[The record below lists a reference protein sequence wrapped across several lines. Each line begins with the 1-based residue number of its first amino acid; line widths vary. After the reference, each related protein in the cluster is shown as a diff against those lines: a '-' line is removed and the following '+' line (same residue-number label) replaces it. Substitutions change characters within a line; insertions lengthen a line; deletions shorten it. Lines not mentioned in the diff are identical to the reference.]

1 MRRWASRKERMMQRH
16 SVSIVSGLIVDTT
29 TEDGPYYLASEV
41 DAEIERLI
49 SLIESQGRE
58 HTLPCLLGPLCPWCE
73 IAALQAR
80 IKELEG
86 ALKRFSD
93 FILEECDEW
102 PLAHEAARN
111 AKQAL
116 KGGSNEAI

>member
-1 MRRWASRKERMMQRH
+1 MQNEWTLEIARLQ
-16 SVSIVSGLIVDTT
+16 V
-29 TEDGPYYLASEV
+29 ELAKWEEQVNVRDAHV
-41 DAEIERLI
+41 DALKAEITKMDSDI
-49 SLIESQGRE
+49 IF
-58 HTLPCLLGPLCPWCE
+58 LGTVVEGLQ
-73 IAALQAR
+73 AHNSALKAR

-116 KGGSNEAI
+116 KGGC